1 MGVITERIDEEG
13 VLPQRSIREDRI
25 KGMRLN
31 ITQKL
36 MIGFL
41 VVLLFGA
48 LSGAISYVSLGQM
61 EVQLQSLYTPK
72 GKDWEEGISAIV
84 KDVKHTKMLTFA
96 LIMLDFL
103 VTVIVILILS
113 NKFTDPIISL
123 SAMAQEIREGHWG
136 KMINFSSEDEIGQL
150 AKTFNQ
156 MSKSILDREN
166 QIKMTQEELRKRDEV
181 LVKANKELE
190 RLNQLKSDF
199 LSTVSHE
206 LKTPLTAIKGY
217 VSLMKNRKIGPVNQQ
232 QLKCLTIADER
243 VDHLNNLISDLLD
256 LSKIEAAQ
264 YAIRPKS
271 DDISLLIKNTVSSLK
286 PIFQHKKLHL
296 DVQIPDDLASVYMDA
311 PKINQ
316 VLTNL
321 LSNAIKFTPSDGKIR
336 IKVIQNVSKTG
347 SSGKGFVQVDISDTG
362 IGLAPEEMD
371 KIFGKFYQVDHS
383 ATREYDGTGL
393 GLPIAKEIV
402 ELHGGKIWVRNRKEA
417 GSTFSFTLPTADGNR
432 LEKTEK
438 DTEMIAN
445 KAHPRK
451 KREKQE

>member
-1 MGVITERIDEEG
+1 
-13 VLPQRSIREDRI
+13 
-25 KGMRLN
+25 MRLN

-41 VVLLFGA
+41 VVLLCGT

-72 GKDWEEGISAIV
+72 GKDWEEGISAIF

-103 VTVIVILILS
+103 VTVVVILILS

-166 QIKMTQEELRKRDEV
+166 QIKMNQEELRKRDEV
-181 LVKANKELE
+181 LVNANKELE

-243 VDHLNNLISDLLD
+243 VNHLNNLISDLLD

-264 YAIRPKS
+264 YAIRPKF

-296 DVQIPDDLASVYMDA
+296 DVQIPDDLPPVYMDA

-321 LSNAIKFTPSDGKIR
+321 LSNAVKFTPSDGKIR
-336 IKVIQNVSKTG
+336 IKVMRDVTKTG
-347 SSGKGFVQVDISDTG
+347 STGKGFVQVDISDTG

-417 GSTFSFTLPTADGNR
+417 GSTFSFTLPVADGD
-432 LEKTEK
+432 LLKKTDK

-445 KAHPRK
+445 KANQRK